1 MAERIVNKDPRLFGP
16 GPVRR
21 VPNTYYA
28 KMSAVRGFS
37 MCATHAIVLGIAT
50 GLVYKFTMGDP
61 STRTIEEY
69 YKENPPK

>member
-1 MAERIVNKDPRLFGP
+1 MERIVNKDPRLYGP

-21 VPNTYYA
+21 VSPTFYG
-28 KMSAVRGFS
+28 KMTPLKGFAS
-37 MCATHAIVLGIAT
+37 CAAHGVALGFVVAF
-50 GLVYKFTMGDP
+50 GYKFTMGDP